1 MHPIFPQ
8 ADESAPDLKR
18 GESTAHTARPP
29 LKPSKG
35 MPKQKSR
42 GGRPAKWNPETA
54 FALGLALQGRFTTPG
69 EAARRAGIGKS
80 TLHRWIR
87 AGQNGDPRFTCLV
100 ARLKATAERWP
111 W

>member
-8 ADESAPDLKR
+8 ADEA
-18 GESTAHTARPP
+18 APP

-35 MPKQKSR
+35 TPKSKGR
-42 GGRPAKWNPETA
+42 GGRPAKWNTDVA

-69 EAARRAGIGKS
+69 EAARRAGVGRS
-80 TLHRWIR
+80 TLRRWIR

-100 ARLKATAERWP
+100 ARLKAMAERWP